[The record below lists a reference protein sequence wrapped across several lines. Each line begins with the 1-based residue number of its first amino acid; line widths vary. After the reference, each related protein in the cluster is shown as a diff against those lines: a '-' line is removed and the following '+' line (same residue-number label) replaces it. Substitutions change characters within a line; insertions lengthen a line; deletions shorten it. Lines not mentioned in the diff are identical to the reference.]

1 MQGHATLAVPLATA
15 HLGAVEAAGAL
26 DADALGAGLH
36 GGLHGLAH
44 GAAEGHAALEL
55 LGHRLG
61 DELGVELG
69 ALHLDH
75 VDGDRAVG
83 DLLELLAQS
92 VDLGALLADH
102 HAGTRRGDGHLDLV
116 AGALDVHA
124 RHGGTGELLVEKL
137 ADGDIVLERLGVILT
152 GVPAAAPI
160 LGDTEAESGRA
171 DFLTHGPY
179 ASSRGATTMVMWHV
193 RLLMRDAEP
202 LARGRMRFRVGP
214 SST

>member
-1 MQGHATLAVPLATA
+1 MSYPNAYLRDFVPVLGQILKEKQIAPEKLHLEIIDEESEEKSIFEPVGVDEVLDQLA
-15 HLGAVEAAGAL
+15 
-26 DADALGAGLH
+26 
-36 GGLHGLAH
+36 
-44 GAAEGHAALEL
+44 
-55 LGHRLG
+55 
-61 DELGVELG
+61 DELNHLTVYTDRPAHFQAFAEQIYEENGLMPLIFTKKQLKSRSFSGAQGV
-69 ALHLDH
+69 A
-75 VDGDRAVG
+75 DRADMRPGV
-83 DLLELLAQS
+83 
-92 VDLGALLADH
+92 
-102 HAGTRRGDGHLDLV
+102 
-116 AGALDVHA
+116 
-124 RHGGTGELLVEKL
+124 
-137 ADGDIVLERLGVILT
+137 GDIVLERLGVILT